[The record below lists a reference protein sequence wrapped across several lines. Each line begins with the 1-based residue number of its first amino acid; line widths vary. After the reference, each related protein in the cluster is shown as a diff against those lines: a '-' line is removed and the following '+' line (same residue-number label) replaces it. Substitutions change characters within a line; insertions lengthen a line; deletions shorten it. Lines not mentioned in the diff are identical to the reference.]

1 MTDYEWV
8 DSATRLSELVT
19 AWRDCDFIVLDTE
32 FIRRRTYYAEL
43 GLLQVAADDGLYLID
58 PLSIDDLGDRLRPI
72 LTDPSVEIVFHSG
85 EEDLEI
91 LGQLLGE
98 PVKCGVDTQLGWG
111 FVSGESSVG
120 YARLMTEQLGVD
132 VPKDQTQSNWVARP
146 LTEKQCQYAINDVL
160 YLQRFYP
167 GLREQLVAKSRLE
180 WVKEDVDRIARKV
193 LDRDDLTY
201 YLNIRQAWKLKGN
214 RLWLLQQ
221 LAWQREQ
228 KCQTLNVNRKA
239 LISDNDLVLLA
250 QQRPRDVAAIST
262 LTEIKPSV
270 LRRESDWILRLIAE
284 SHTVDSSQYPP
295 PVQGPMPRELAAD
308 WQSIRSRMRQIAE
321 AEGIPAEYLA
331 RKKDLEAYIQAARAG
346 QWDAIPDAWSG
357 WRWSLFGESLQKAL
371 QDRISGKKRLA
382 VEKADHEDD

>member
-1 MTDYEWV
+1 MTNYEWV
-8 DSATRLSELVT
+8 DSATRLSELVA
-19 AWRDCDFIVLDTE
+19 AWRDCESIVLDTE
-32 FIRRRTYYAEL
+32 FVRRRTYYAEL
-43 GLLQVAADDGLYLID
+43 GLLQVAAADGLYLID
-58 PLSIDDLGDRLRPI
+58 PLTIDDLGDRLRPI
-72 LTDPSVEIVFHSG
+72 LTDPAVEIVFHSG

-91 LGQLLGE
+91 LGLMLGE
-98 PVKCGVDTQLGWG
+98 PVKSGVDTQLGWG

-146 LTEKQCQYAINDVL
+146 LTEKQCQYAVNDVL

-167 GLREQLVAKSRLE
+167 GLREQLVAKSRLD

-193 LDRDDLTY
+193 LERDDSRY

-221 LAWQREQ
+221 LAIQREQ
-228 KCQTLNVNRKA
+228 KCQALNLNRKA
-239 LISDNDLVLLA
+239 LISDNDLMLLA
-250 QQRPRDVAAIST
+250 QQRPRDVAAISA

-284 SHTVDSSQYPP
+284 SHTVESSQYPG
-295 PVQGPMPRELAAD
+295 PVQGPMPRELADD
-308 WQSIRSRMRQIAE
+308 WQSIRSRMREIAD

-331 RKKDLEAYIQAARAG
+331 RKKDLETYIQSALKG
-346 QWDAIPDAWSG
+346 QWDAIPDSWLG
-357 WRWSLFGESLQKAL
+357 WRWSLFGEPLQKAL
-371 QDRISGKKRLA
+371 QDRIAGKKRVTQDQA
-382 VEKADHEDD
+382 EHDND